1 MGLWFASLVVTVAP
15 GCHPPPPPTAVSPST
30 GGVAPED
37 RILALQSREFLAYR
51 EQLARRGQWARAH
64 DDWAERALLTPEV
77 PAPDTREAA
86 WSQHLQSAIAAYEHS
101 GNRGVRAAERLAE
114 ACDRAGWFREAKL
127 LLEPGERTGKLS
139 PAGERLLK
147 VVRNLDHL
155 AQGLDS
161 LVTPAEKPGLGL
173 SPTGSDQI
181 ASRAAQVARRFGV
194 NNEALRTHA
203 LLLSTRPWPSETRPD
218 RIELAVLA
226 DVQGPFPVRQG
237 AGTFTVRR
245 FVLDDNA
252 ILESVAPHPWDSAT
266 LSEVEAGV
274 LLAYHRRDYLRTEAV
289 TLYRSLEDR
298 GGAVPALIPGA
309 PDSTVA
315 RDLRLAS
322 VVPLFDRARA
332 DRASRREILRRFVT
346 AYIEARMAQGE
357 AAGGSELLRERA
369 GESAGDGDEEGAAQR
384 LLAVLEFAPLPRL
397 ALADAIDRGE
407 REPGNDAEGARRV
420 VRALEE
426 ALQDS
431 HAGAAALAAL
441 SEERL
446 RELARGAGSRRA
458 FAP

>member
-1 MGLWFASLVVTVAP
+1 
-15 GCHPPPPPTAVSPST
+15 
-30 GGVAPED
+30 
-37 RILALQSREFLAYR
+37 
-51 EQLARRGQWARAH
+51 
-64 DDWAERALLTPEV
+64 
-77 PAPDTREAA
+77 
-86 WSQHLQSAIAAYEHS
+86 
-101 GNRGVRAAERLAE
+101 
-114 ACDRAGWFREAKL
+114 
-127 LLEPGERTGKLS
+127 
-139 PAGERLLK
+139 
-147 VVRNLDHL
+147 
-155 AQGLDS
+155 
-161 LVTPAEKPGLGL
+161 
-173 SPTGSDQI
+173 
-181 ASRAAQVARRFGV
+181 
-194 NNEALRTHA
+194 
-203 LLLSTRPWPSETRPD
+203 
-218 RIELAVLA
+218 
-226 DVQGPFPVRQG
+226 
-237 AGTFTVRR
+237 
-245 FVLDDNA
+245 
-252 ILESVAPHPWDSAT
+252 LESVAPHPWDSAT

-446 RELARGAGSRRA
+446 RELARGVDEGRA